1 MFYKNV
7 FYVIPIWMY
16 GWVSFF
22 SGVTIYSN
30 ILYSCYNLIF
40 TSLPIIWFATFDWEH
55 DKKTLLSNP

>member
-1 MFYKNV
+1 
-7 FYVIPIWMY
+7 MY